1 MLTPSQQLP
10 ILAAQMVAVD
20 QGCEALRRTRRIMD
34 RCYPN
39 APVGNPFVNDA
50 DRAWFMSPERGDYV
64 LLQRRMFREVQG
76 RLLAKIKARDA
87 VMDGEEAVAL
97 STVQSVV
104 GMAHAA

>member
-39 APVGNPFVNDA
+39 TPVGNPFVNDA

-87 VMDGEEAVAL
+87 VMDGEEALARPADWTL
-97 STVQSVV
+97 
-104 GMAHAA
+104 GGLAA